1 MAVEGFTLTIL
12 AHGADNPNDAPV
24 PYAVGVTNDEQP
36 TLPSGMQ
43 WHIRASGYEATI
55 VEVGGGLRALR
66 HDGEDIVHGYAED
79 TMADAAR
86 GHVLAPWPNR
96 IAGGRYAFDGDTYL
110 LPLTEPEHANAAHG
124 LVRWQPWQLVEH
136 ATHRVT
142 VGVTLHPQPG
152 WAWTVRFEMT
162 YVLGPDGLT
171 ITPRATNLSD
181 TPCPFGFGMHPYLTA
196 GESSLD
202 DVTLTAP
209 LDEALTVDERLIP
222 VGREPASI
230 DFTESASLRGVTL
243 DTCFTG
249 IGARPGSGMP
259 SRPADA
265 APRAD
270 GAAASS
276 NDAAR
281 WEVSVSTSSRVTTLW
296 ADAREFGYLQ
306 LFTGDGLPEPK
317 NRRSGL
323 AVEPMTCPA
332 NAFNTGEGLMVLHP
346 GRTWTA
352 SFGISS
358 RH

>member
-12 AHGADNPNDAPV
+12 AHGTDNPNDAPV
-24 PYAVGVTNDEQP
+24 PYAGGVTTDEQP
-36 TLPSGMQ
+36 TLPSGTQ

-66 HDGEDIVHGYAED
+66 HDGVDIVAGYAED
-79 TMADAAR
+79 AMADAAR

-96 IAGGRYAFDGDTYL
+96 IAGGRYAFDGVTHL
-110 LPLTEPEHANAAHG
+110 LPLTEPERANAAHG
-124 LVRWQPWQLVEH
+124 LVRWLPWQLVEH

-142 VGVTLHPQPG
+142 VGATLHPQPG
-152 WAWTVRFEMT
+152 WAWTMRLEVT
-162 YVLGPDGLT
+162 YVLGPEGLT
-171 ITPRATNLSD
+171 VTPRATNLSD

-196 GESSLD
+196 GETSLD
-202 DVTLTAP
+202 DVTLTAG
-209 LDEALTVDERLIP
+209 LGEAITVDERLIP
-222 VGREPASI
+222 VGREPVTV
-230 DFTESASLRGVTL
+230 DFSDGTSLRGLTL

-249 IGARPGSGMP
+249 LSGLPRPDE
-259 SRPADA
+259 AA
-265 APRAD
+265 APMQDAD
-270 GAAASS
+270 H
-276 NDAAR
+276 
-281 WEVSVSTSSRVTTLW
+281 WEVSVSTSSRTTTLW
-296 ADAREFGYLQ
+296 ADAREFGYVQ

-346 GRTWTA
+346 GRSWTA

-358 RH
+358 RCLR